1 MELKHSQEMIREA
14 IFLHRGER
22 NMPKKKKKKG
32 ITVSK
37 LVQK

>member
-1 MELKHSQEMIREA
+1 MELKHSQEMKMIREA

-22 NMPKKKKKKG
+22 NMPKKKKG

-37 LVQK
+37 QVQK